1 MTIVALVTDV
11 SHRLFGMKGACT
23 KIIFANV

>member
-11 SHRLFGMKGACT
+11 SHRPFGMKGACT